1 MSVIQLSVFI
11 ENKAG
16 RITEITDTL
25 AQAQLNIRGFAVS
38 DTAEYGIVRVVVD
51 NPNKGK
57 EALTKAG
64 FTVKET
70 PVIVIDMPHDRPG
83 GLASA
88 LKAVSD
94 AGVNIEYVY
103 SLISTFL
110 AINVG
115 DVEKATEL
123 LKNTNVELVTPE
135 QIAAY

>member
-25 AQAQLNIRGFAVS
+25 AQARLNIRGFAVS
-38 DTAEYGIVRVVVD
+38 DTAEYGIVRVIVD
-51 NPNKGK
+51 DPKKGK
-57 EALTKAG
+57 EVLTKAG

-70 PVIVIDMPHDRPG
+70 PVIVIDMPQDRPG

-103 SLISTFL
+103 SLIATFL
-110 AINVG
+110 AVNVE
-115 DVEKATEL
+115 DVDKATEL
-123 LKNTNVELVTPE
+123 LKTADVDLVTPE